1 MVELA
6 QSQARDLQPVHCRAI
21 CHEIGERLRLALDQ
35 DRLPLPS
42 RLRDVLDRFE
52 EGGAP
57 SFFDPSQGFAEIASE
72 WSIALATAGIQ
83 HG

>member
-6 QSQARDLQPVHCRAI
+6 QSQARHLQPVHCRAI

-52 EGGAP
+52 EG
-57 SFFDPSQGFAEIASE
+57 D
-72 WSIALATAGIQ
+72 ALARLHSSTQAKDLQRSHRNGR
-83 HG
+83 

>member
-1 MVELA
+1 MA
-6 QSQARDLQPVHCRAI
+6 TPVRNHSPHLEPTHCRAI

-52 EGGAP
+52 EG
-57 SFFDPSQGFAEIASE
+57 D
-72 WSIALATAGIQ
+72 ALARLHSSTQAEDLQRSHRNGR
-83 HG
+83 